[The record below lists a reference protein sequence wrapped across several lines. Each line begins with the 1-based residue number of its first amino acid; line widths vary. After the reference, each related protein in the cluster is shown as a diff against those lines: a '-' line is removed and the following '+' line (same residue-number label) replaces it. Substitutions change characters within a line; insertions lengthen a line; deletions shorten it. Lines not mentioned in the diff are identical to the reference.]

1 MIKDSIHSSSLLGQ
15 NVTSE
20 YLQLYPRLE
29 HAVEHAVR
37 VSERKVQAGEPDI
50 NFRAALA
57 LADWRPTHPLEK
69 AAEYFEFDF
78 EFGDEPED
86 TSIKSNAKVEIL
98 IMSEICLKSILL
110 CFLDLQGAC

>member
-57 LADWRPTHPLEK
+57 LADELGLHSASSWRTCPIGVKL
-69 AAEYFEFDF
+69 
-78 EFGDEPED
+78 
-86 TSIKSNAKVEIL
+86 
-98 IMSEICLKSILL
+98 
-110 CFLDLQGAC
+110 